1 MDLNQLKDAG
11 FNDQE
16 IKDYVD
22 TESKQLINAGF
33 NNQEVSQYFG
43 VKQMNTTEIKTYW
56 QSIKD
61 SMVQPVVQLGERK
74 EKGIEAV
81 QEGVVKAQEGLIGKE
96 FDFNTYRER
105 GVGGRINSLIDAYNT
120 TGKLPDV
127 YTTSEPEDTG
137 YLEGFIERG
146 YTLFGDLP
154 YYLGGGLLGLAGG
167 PKTAAFT
174 AGLVP
179 GTIRKMYITALEKG
193 DVDTYEEWWKIFV
206 NEGIKAGAT
215 EGLQLTAAAV
225 APQLAGPIG
234 KNFFGKVASQVTA
247 FEGVGSLIK
256 GELPTKDDLVY
267 STGFFLAFGLGE
279 KGAKKV
285 IEQVKNTGKKPAE
298 IYEDSIVD
306 PTIREDIGSKNIEI
320 ARTYESIVEKKAEPV
335 KAAEVTKK
343 DFINEFSSL
352 NNENLNGSIIE
363 KYSYYA
369 NKDAGQTI
377 GNREVIVK
385 LNNEY
390 YNKYIK
396 NLSDNI
402 FKIEGDNNFYTYV
415 DKKLI
420 KINENFSNFSKIL
433 FEELKNKNIYLKL
446 SSVDNKPFSINEI
459 NTLKEIR
466 PKNEYALQVYNFNNK
481 ESLIRR
487 SISDSQRNSDQIKLD
502 KENLKIRQL
511 GKSNLTEIKIDDFIQ
526 SEKSVD
532 VDVAKVQEKIL
543 FDPVEIKTST
553 KDIINNFTFNWLDK
567 LHPVLRS
574 VREAEKIGVK
584 VQEGILNPYELARL
598 QPGMISRGEHFLKHG
613 TLDFKT
619 LEIKSKPLITI
630 LEPITKDISTYKE
643 FSAYAIA
650 KRAIEKSSQ
659 GFETG
664 IDIQAAKNT
673 IRKLELK
680 YDEKSNFIPKGIKN
694 TFKELGEYQNNLL
707 KYLKDSGIINE
718 KTFNV
723 MLESNKDYV
732 PFFRVLEDLGK
743 DGSISKSVAN
753 PLKRFKG
760 SEKVIVDPIESI
772 YKNTLHFVTLV
783 ERNRSLVEF
792 VKMIELSRTIDPK
805 AFPEVSKSKPK
816 LTRTKVTREE
826 LENVVTDI
834 SKIDSSA
841 LEGFE
846 IFRRTQQQLG
856 KNEVAIF
863 RDGKREVWDLGSD
876 LSRSFKHLNETS
888 QKLVSSIISL
898 PSRTLR
904 AGATLAPE
912 FFLKNAIRDTA
923 GGTIFSRNGF
933 VLGLDTARGMMTQI
947 LSKYGKENSSKI
959 YQDWI
964 KSGGPQSSY
973 VAFDRNY
980 FSNNISKELTSRPV
994 YNLVKNPLEMLR
1006 IATEF
1011 FENSTRLGEFQKAYN
1026 NSIKKG
1032 LNHKQAVERGGFEAR
1047 NITVDFQ
1054 KMGAKVGAW
1063 NAVSAFFNARV
1074 QGYVKLYDT
1083 FKNPE
1088 TRYKALY
1095 LSASLITLPSILL
1108 WYANHDDER
1117 YKELPQ
1123 WQKDLFWIFITGE
1136 GKDTTIWRAPIPF
1149 ELGFI
1154 FKTLPERALDFIN
1167 KKDPTAIK
1175 NLLKDFALDN
1185 ATSVLPIPD
1194 IAKPVI
1200 EAWSNKSLFTKKPI
1214 VPRSL
1219 EGVLPEYQYTEYT
1232 SETSKILGK
1241 LIRQISGDYSGISS
1255 PARIESTINNWT
1267 GTLGRTFTT
1276 VLDKALIASGIVDDP
1291 IKPEETLSDMPI
1303 IRAFVVRN
1311 PTSGSEY
1318 ITTFYDKYDKVSKVF
1333 NTIDRLQKSGNF
1345 EEANK
1350 LLVNLP
1356 AESTIL
1362 KSTYK
1367 LVQDNEQRV
1376 RNIYNSKLFTPNE
1389 KRQLIDELYRQMIDI
1404 SKYSLETIKEI
1415 K

>member
-1 MDLNQLKDAG
+1 MDLNQLKEAG

-16 IKDYVD
+16 IQDYVG
-22 TESKQLINAGF
+22 TESKQLLNAGF
-33 NNQEVSQYFG
+33 NNQEVNKYFG
-43 VKQMNTTEIKTYW
+43 VKETDTTEIKNYW

-61 SMVQPVVQLGERK
+61 SFVKPVISLGEKK
-74 EKGIEAV
+74 EKAETAV
-81 QEGVVKAQEGLIGKE
+81 GEVLVGKE
-96 FDFNTYRER
+96 FDPKTYWER
-105 GVGGRINSLIDAYNT
+105 GVGKQIFSLIDAYNT
-120 TGKLPDV
+120 TGELPKSF
-127 YTTSEPEDTG
+127 TTPEPQDTG
-137 YLEGFIERG
+137 LVEGLIERSA
-146 YTLFGDLP
+146 TLLGDTP
-154 YYLGGGLLGLAGG
+154 FYLGGAALGLPLGG
-167 PKTAAFT
+167 IGSIAT
-174 AGLVP
+174 AGFIP
-179 GTIRKMYITALEKG
+179 GTIRQMYITALEKG
-193 DVDTYEEWWKIFV
+193 EVDTFEEWWKIFA

-215 EGLQLTAAAV
+215 EAAQLV
-225 APQLAGPIG
+225 
-234 KNFFGKVASQVTA
+234 VASKLPSVLGVDKYFIPKVMAQVA
-247 FEGVGSLIK
+247 GFEGTGYAITGIV
-256 GELPTKDDLVY
+256 PTKEELFY
-267 STGFFLAFGLGE
+267 STFFFKVFGLGE
-279 KGAKKV
+279 MGARKV
-285 IEQVKNTGKKPAE
+285 INQVKQTGKKPSE
-298 IYEDSIVD
+298 IYEDSIVE
-306 PTIREDIGSKNIEI
+306 PTIREDVGSKNIEI
-320 ARTYESIVEKKAEPV
+320 ARAYEP
-335 KAAEVTKK
+335 
-343 DFINEFSSL
+343 L
-352 NNENLNGSIIE
+352 
-363 KYSYYA
+363 
-369 NKDAGQTI
+369 
-377 GNREVIVK
+377 
-385 LNNEY
+385 
-390 YNKYIK
+390 
-396 NLSDNI
+396 
-402 FKIEGDNNFYTYV
+402 V
-415 DKKLI
+415 DKITETPKVVETI
-420 KINENFSNFSKIL
+420 K
-433 FEELKNKNIYLKL
+433 
-446 SSVDNKPFSINEI
+446 
-459 NTLKEIR
+459 
-466 PKNEYALQVYNFNNK
+466 
-481 ESLIRR
+481 
-487 SISDSQRNSDQIKLD
+487 
-502 KENLKIRQL
+502 
-511 GKSNLTEIKIDDFIQ
+511 
-526 SEKSVD
+526 SEKSID
-532 VDVAKVQEKIL
+532 VDIAKVQEKIS
-543 FDPVEIKTST
+543 FDPVEIKTTT
-553 KDIINNFTFNWLDK
+553 KEVLNNFTFNWLDK
-567 LHPVLRS
+567 LHPILRS

-584 VQEGILNPYELARL
+584 AQEGTVNPYELARL

-630 LEPITKDISTYKE
+630 LEPITKDISSYKE
-643 FSAYAIA
+643 FGAYSVA
-650 KRAIEKSSQ
+650 KRALEKSKQ
-659 GFETG
+659 GYETG
-664 IDIQAAKNT
+664 IDIKAAENT
-673 IRKLELK
+673 VRKLDIK
-680 YDEKSNFIPKGIKN
+680 YKE

-723 MLESNKDYV
+723 MLEANKDYV

-792 VKMIELSRTIDPK
+792 VKMVELSRTIDPN
-805 AFPEVSKSKPK
+805 AFKEVSKPKPK
-816 LTRTKVTREE
+816 LTRTKITLEE
-826 LENVVTDI
+826 LQNVVPDI
-834 SKIDSSA
+834 SKIDKTA
-841 LEGFE
+841 LENFE
-846 IFRRTQQQLG
+846 VFRRTQEQLG

-876 LSRSFKHLNETS
+876 LSRSYKHLNETS
-888 QKLVSSIISL
+888 QRLVSSIISL
-898 PSRTLR
+898 PARTLR
-904 AGATLAPE
+904 SGATLAPE

-947 LSKYGKENSSKI
+947 YAKAGKEKQSKI

-980 FSNNISKELTSRPV
+980 FTNNIAKELTSRPV

-1006 IATEF
+1006 VATEF
-1011 FENSTRLGEFQKAYN
+1011 FENATRLGEYQKAYN

-1032 LNHKQAVERGGFEAR
+1032 LNHKQAVERAGFESR
-1047 NITVDFQ
+1047 NITIDFQ

-1063 NAVSAFFNARV
+1063 NAVSAFFNARI

-1095 LSASLITLPSILL
+1095 LSASLITLPTILL

-1154 FKTLPERALDFIN
+1154 FKTLPERALDFIQ

-1200 EAWSNKSLFTKKPI
+1200 EAWSNKNLFTKKPI

-1241 LIRQISGDYSGISS
+1241 LIRQISGEYSGISS

-1276 VLDKALIASGIVDDP
+1276 VLDKALIASGVVDDP

-1311 PTSGSEY
+1311 PSSGSEY
-1318 ITTFYDKYDKVSKVF
+1318 ITTFYDKYDKVNKVF

-1350 LLVNLP
+1350 LLTNLP
-1356 AESTIL
+1356 VEATIL
-1362 KSTYK
+1362 KSTYR
-1367 LVQDNEQRV
+1367 LVQDNDKRV
-1376 RNIYNSKLFTPNE
+1376 RDIYNSKLFTPNE

-1404 SKYSLETIKEI
+1404 SKYSLEAIKDV

>member
-16 IKDYVD
+16 IQDYIAK
-22 TESKQLINAGF
+22 ESKQLLNAGF
-33 NNQEVSQYFG
+33 NNQEVNQYFG
-43 VKQMNTTEIKTYW
+43 VKQTDTTEIKNYW
-56 QSIKD
+56 QSIRD
-61 SMVQPVVQLGERK
+61 SIVQPVVQLGEKK

-96 FDFNTYRER
+96 FDFDTYRER
-105 GVGGRINSLIDAYNT
+105 GVGARINSLITAYNT

-127 YTTSEPEDTG
+127 YTTTEPEDTG

-154 YYLGGGLLGLAGG
+154 YYLTGGLLGLAGG

-179 GTIRKMYITALEKG
+179 GTIRQMYITALEKG

-234 KNFFGKVASQVTA
+234 KNFFGKVAAQVA
-247 FEGVGSLIK
+247 GFEGVGSLIK

-285 IEQVKNTGKKPAE
+285 IEQAKNTGKKPAE
-298 IYEDSIVD
+298 IYEDSIID
-306 PTIREDIGSKNIEI
+306 PTIREDIGSKNIDV
-320 ARTYESIVEKKAEPV
+320 ARTYERISEVKVEPI
-335 KAAEVTKK
+335 KAAE
-343 DFINEFSSL
+343 
-352 NNENLNGSIIE
+352 
-363 KYSYYA
+363 
-369 NKDAGQTI
+369 TI
-377 GNREVIVK
+377 K
-385 LNNEY
+385 
-390 YNKYIK
+390 
-396 NLSDNI
+396 
-402 FKIEGDNNFYTYV
+402 
-415 DKKLI
+415 
-420 KINENFSNFSKIL
+420 
-433 FEELKNKNIYLKL
+433 
-446 SSVDNKPFSINEI
+446 
-459 NTLKEIR
+459 
-466 PKNEYALQVYNFNNK
+466 
-481 ESLIRR
+481 
-487 SISDSQRNSDQIKLD
+487 
-502 KENLKIRQL
+502 
-511 GKSNLTEIKIDDFIQ
+511 
-526 SEKSVD
+526 SEKSID
-532 VDVAKVQEKIL
+532 PDVAKVQEKIS
-543 FDPVEIKTST
+543 FDPVEIKTTT
-553 KDIINNFTFNWLDK
+553 KEVLNNFTFNWLDK
-567 LHPVLRS
+567 LHPILRY

-584 VQEGILNPYELARL
+584 VQEGVLNPYELARL

-619 LEIKSKPLITI
+619 LEIKSKPLVTI

-650 KRAIEKSSQ
+650 KRALEKSSQ

-723 MLESNKDYV
+723 MLEANKDYV

-792 VKMIELSRTIDPK
+792 VKMVELSRTIDPN
-805 AFPEVSKSKPK
+805 AFKEVSKPKPK
-816 LTRTKVTREE
+816 LTRTKITLEE
-826 LENVVTDI
+826 LQNVVPDI
-834 SKIDSSA
+834 SKIDKTS
-841 LEGFE
+841 LENFE
-846 IFRRTQQQLG
+846 VFRRTQQQLG

-876 LSRSFKHLNETS
+876 LSRAYKFSNETS
-888 QKLVSSIISL
+888 QRLVSSIISL
-898 PSRTLR
+898 PARTLR
-904 AGATLAPE
+904 SGATLAPE

-947 LSKYGKENSSKI
+947 YAKAGKEKQSKI

-980 FSNNISKELTSRPV
+980 FTNNISKELISRPV

-1006 IATEF
+1006 VATEF
-1011 FENSTRLGEFQKAYN
+1011 FENATRLGEYQKAYN

-1032 LNHKQAVERGGFEAR
+1032 LNHKQAVERAGFESR
-1047 NITVDFQ
+1047 NITIDFQ

-1063 NAVSAFFNARV
+1063 NAVSAFFNARI

-1154 FKTLPERALDFIN
+1154 FKTLPERALDFIQ

-1200 EAWSNKSLFTKKPI
+1200 EAWSNKNLFTKKPI

-1276 VLDKALIASGIVDDP
+1276 VLDKALIASGVVDDP
-1291 IKPEETLSDMPI
+1291 IKPSETLSDMPI

-1311 PTSGSEY
+1311 PSSGSEY
-1318 ITTFYDKYDKVSKVF
+1318 ITTFYDKYDKVNKVF

-1350 LLVNLP
+1350 LLTNLP
-1356 AESTIL
+1356 VEATIL
-1362 KSTYK
+1362 KSTYR
-1367 LVQDNEQRV
+1367 LVQDNDKRV
-1376 RNIYNSKLFTPNE
+1376 RDIYNSKLFTPNE

-1404 SKYSLETIKEI
+1404 SKYSLEAIKDI

>member
-1 MDLNQLKDAG
+1 MDLNQLKEAG

-43 VKQMNTTEIKTYW
+43 VKQMNTKEIKTYW

-81 QEGVVKAQEGLIGKE
+81 QEGLVKAQEGLIGKE

-174 AGLVP
+174 AGFVP

-306 PTIREDIGSKNIEI
+306 PTIREDIGSKNIDV
-320 ARTYESIVEKKAEPV
+320 ARTYEP
-335 KAAEVTKK
+335 
-343 DFINEFSSL
+343 
-352 NNENLNGSIIE
+352 
-363 KYSYYA
+363 
-369 NKDAGQTI
+369 
-377 GNREVIVK
+377 
-385 LNNEY
+385 
-390 YNKYIK
+390 
-396 NLSDNI
+396 
-402 FKIEGDNNFYTYV
+402 
-415 DKKLI
+415 
-420 KINENFSNFSKIL
+420 
-433 FEELKNKNIYLKL
+433 
-446 SSVDNKPFSINEI
+446 
-459 NTLKEIR
+459 
-466 PKNEYALQVYNFNNK
+466 
-481 ESLIRR
+481 
-487 SISDSQRNSDQIKLD
+487 IS
-502 KENLKIRQL
+502 
-511 GKSNLTEIKIDDFIQ
+511 EIKVEPIKAVETIK
-526 SEKSVD
+526 SEKSID
-532 VDVAKVQEKIL
+532 VDIAKVQEKIS
-543 FDPVEIKTST
+543 FDPVEIKTTT
-553 KDIINNFTFNWLDK
+553 KDVLNNFTFNWLDK

-584 VQEGILNPYELARL
+584 VQEGFLNPYELARL
-598 QPGMISRGEHFLKHG
+598 QPGMISRGEHFLKYG

-619 LEIKSKPLITI
+619 LENKSQPLITI
-630 LEPITKDISTYKE
+630 LEPVTKDITTYKE
-643 FSAYAIA
+643 FGAYSIS
-650 KRAIEKSSQ
+650 KRAIEKSNQ

-673 IRKLELK
+673 VRKLDAK
-680 YDEKSNFIPKGIKN
+680 YKE
-694 TFKELGEYQNNLL
+694 TFKQLGEYQNNLL
-707 KYLKDSGIINE
+707 KYLKDSEIINE
-718 KTFNV
+718 KTYNV
-723 MLESNKDYV
+723 MLEANKDYV

-760 SEKVIVDPIESI
+760 SDKVIVDPIESI

-816 LTRTKVTREE
+816 LTKTKVTREE

-1194 IAKPVI
+1194 IAKPFI

-1219 EGVLPEYQYTEYT
+1219 EGILPEYQYTEYT

-1318 ITTFYDKYDKVSKVF
+1318 ITTFYDKYDKVSKIF
-1333 NTIDRLQKSGNF
+1333 NTIDKLQKAGNF

-1350 LLVNLP
+1350 LLINLP
-1356 AESTIL
+1356 AEATIL